1 MPDLTATLV
10 PPEFRF
16 LIDEYRFRV
25 IGGKGSSTHFDDMYV
40 ELTNDLLTVAIIREG
55 GLISAEVRS
64 AAEPTSWLPLEFL
77 RQLVLC
83 RDPAE
88 DVTFDDQAEFLR
100 SHVATITD
108 LLSKTKLAATTS
120 DVTNIGR
127 ERRKRL
133 FPGSV
138 SDV

>member
-10 PPEFRF
+10 PPQFRF
-16 LIDEYRFRV
+16 LIDENGFRV

-40 ELTNDLLTVAIIREG
+40 ELTNDLLNVAIVRESG
-55 GLISAEVRS
+55 FISAEVRS
-64 AAEPTSWLPLEFL
+64 PAEPTSWLPLEFL
-77 RQLVLC
+77 RQLVLR

-88 DVTFDDQAEFLR
+88 EVTFDSQAEFLR
-100 SHVATITD
+100 THVATITD
-108 LLSKTKLAATTS
+108 LLSEPKLAATTS
-120 DVTNIGR
+120 DVISIGR

-138 SDV
+138 REV